1 MKLFFNLKETDYK
14 EKDRI
19 LTFEEYYSERNT
31 DKRMWYSFKT
41 KFTSEK
47 EFRKMQKAANS
58 ELRKAEMAKRLAREE
73 DAMKKY
79 EQGLIKP
86 KPKKEKSFP
95 PFVVLDFYDP
105 DTNFAY
111 YRFDFEN
118 KRN

>member
-1 MKLFFNLKETDYK
+1 MTRIIYNYLIALLLF
-14 EKDRI
+14 
-19 LTFEEYYSERNT
+19 YSVASGQ
-31 DKRMWYSFKT
+31 KKSLLT

-58 ELRKAEMAKRLAREE
+58 ELRKAEMAERLAREE

-95 PFVVLDFYDP
+95 PFIVLDLYDP
-105 DTNFAY
+105 DTNIAY

>member
-1 MKLFFNLKETDYK
+1 MKLFLNLKETDYK
-14 EKDRI
+14 ERNHI
-19 LTFEEYYSERNT
+19 LTYQEYRAEQNAE
-31 DKRMWYSFKT
+31 KRLWPSFQT

-58 ELRKAEMAKRLAREE
+58 ELRKAEMAERLAREE

-95 PFVVLDFYDP
+95 PFIVLDLYDP
-105 DTNFAY
+105 DTNIAY